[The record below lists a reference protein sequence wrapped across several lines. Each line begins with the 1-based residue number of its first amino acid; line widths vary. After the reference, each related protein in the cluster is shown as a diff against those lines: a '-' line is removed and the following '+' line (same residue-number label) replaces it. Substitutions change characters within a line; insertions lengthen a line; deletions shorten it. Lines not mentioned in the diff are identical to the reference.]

1 MSSDDIHTPQQ
12 VRRPA
17 HLKTAAAAVIA
28 LAVGIVVG
36 GLSGRFQ
43 DDRAMAAAT
52 RANAVTNVLVIG
64 VNGPREVK
72 KLVLP
77 GTLQAFF
84 SASIYSRVS
93 GYLKRWQV
101 DIGDK
106 VKAGQLMAEIE
117 TPDLDQQ
124 LEQAVADLATAKAN
138 EQLSEITASRWQALL
153 KTDSVSRQESDEKS
167 GDYKAKQTIVVAA
180 AARVEQL
187 KAMQSFRRITAPFD
201 GIVTARKTDIGALIN
216 AGHDT
221 GRDLFVVADV
231 HKLRLYVSVPQVYA
245 NRLQA
250 NMSAG
255 VEVPEHPGLQYAA
268 RLVGDSRSVSDATG
282 AVLIQLEVDN
292 SERSLL
298 PGDYANVTLTL
309 PSSGSA
315 IQIPAS
321 ALIFQKE
328 GTLVA
333 VVDADKRVHLR
344 KVEIAHDFGNALE
357 IASGLKGDERIVD
370 NPPDTLI
377 DGQQVQVK
385 DAAAKPEPK
394 PGAKP

>member
-1 MSSDDIHTPQQ
+1 
-12 VRRPA
+12 
-17 HLKTAAAAVIA
+17 
-28 LAVGIVVG
+28 
-36 GLSGRFQ
+36 
-43 DDRAMAAAT
+43 
-52 RANAVTNVLVIG
+52 
-64 VNGPREVK
+64 
-72 KLVLP
+72 
-77 GTLQAFF
+77 
-84 SASIYSRVS
+84 
-93 GYLKRWQV
+93 
-101 DIGDK
+101 
-106 VKAGQLMAEIE
+106 MAEIE

-216 AGHDT
+216 AGHDA

-333 VVDADKRVHLR
+333 VVDANAEAREAVA
-344 KVEIAHDFGNALE
+344 VEIAHDFGNALE

-385 DAAAKPEPK
+385 EAEAKPEAK